1 MTVTIHQNIFH
12 QYLKSVSVK
21 ISSVKIS
28 RYAVL
33 SHFTSTHRLYSIAL
47 GTLEGV
53 KACVTYFTNA
63 VKSQL
68 YLTD

>member
-12 QYLKSVSVK
+12 QYLKLVSVK

-28 RYAVL
+28 RYTVL
-33 SHFTSTHRLYSIAL
+33 SHSYINTQVTIAL
-47 GTLEGV
+47 GTLGGV

>member
-12 QYLKSVSVK
+12 QYLKLVSVE

-28 RYAVL
+28 RYMVL
-33 SHFTSTHRLYSIAL
+33 SHSYINTQVTIAL
-47 GTLEGV
+47 GTLAGV

-68 YLTD
+68 YLAD